1 ALAAST
7 QSTVLY
13 MPDEVAPAIVAPV
26 KTATDPPVVA
36 LKEAPIKAVTPA
48 GVDVPVETVVQP
60 PPTPMQTAPRLPK
73 TASGVPLLLLIGGL
87 FLGAGISLRALC
99 AR

>member
-1 ALAAST
+1 
-7 QSTVLY
+7 

-60 PPTPMQTAPRLPK
+60 PTAMTMQTAPRLPK
-73 TASGVPLLLLIGGL
+73 TASGVPLFLLIGVLG
-87 FLGAGISLRALC
+87 LGAGVSLRALC